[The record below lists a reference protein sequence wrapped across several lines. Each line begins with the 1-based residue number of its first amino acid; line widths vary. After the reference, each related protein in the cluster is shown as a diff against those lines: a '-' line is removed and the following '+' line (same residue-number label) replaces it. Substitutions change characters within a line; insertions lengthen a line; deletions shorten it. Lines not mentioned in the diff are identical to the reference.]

1 VTLIGCGRDGVESA
15 NGPVVLP
22 DLDMDQAADDPPEV
36 LMIPGGGGTW
46 PLLEAQAEPQRVAA
60 LLDLVQRMDGKVNL
74 MTSVCT
80 GAAVLARAGLLD
92 GRPAATNH
100 GAFAWLTEQGP
111 KVLWDSVSRGAR
123 RRPLR
128 DIRRGLRGN
137 GPRLLYW
144 SRGSPVAQWPKTLS
158 WPPSTTGAAT
168 PSSIVYPRQAEV

>member
-1 VTLIGCGRDGVESA
+1 MTLVGCGRDGVESA
-15 NGPVVLP
+15 NGPAVLP
-22 DLDMDQAADDPPEV
+22 DLDMDQAANDPPEV

-46 PLLEAQAEPQRVAA
+46 PLLDAKAEPQRVAA

-128 DIRRGLRGN
+128 DIRRGLRGH